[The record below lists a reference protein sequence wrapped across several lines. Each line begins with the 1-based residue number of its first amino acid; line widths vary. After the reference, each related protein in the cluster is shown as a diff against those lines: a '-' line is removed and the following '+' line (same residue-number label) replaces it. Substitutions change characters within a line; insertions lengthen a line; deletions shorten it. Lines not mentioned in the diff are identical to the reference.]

1 MSNYLIFINLLAF
14 ITYYVDKKLAKR
26 KKFRISEKSL
36 FFLSFMGGSI
46 GSLLAMY
53 IFRHKTKKK
62 KFLIINIISLIFWL
76 ILTFLYF
83 YDIITAF

>member
-76 ILTFLYF
+76 ILTFFYF

>member
-46 GSLLAMY
+46 GSLLAMH

-76 ILTFLYF
+76 ILTFFYL

>member
-26 KKFRISEKSL
+26 KKFRISEKCL

-76 ILTFLYF
+76 ILTFFYF